1 MSDRAAANL
10 SRPLQNGWPYVDPN
24 AAPLPPTM
32 PNGKAWPRI
41 SVITPSFNQG
51 KYIEQTL
58 LSVLNQG
65 YPDVE
70 HIVFDGASSDET
82 GAILDRYR
90 DALAHVASEPDRG
103 QSHAINKGMRRA
115 TGEILTWLNSDDM
128 LAPGALAAVALAFAA
143 SQADV
148 VAGICELY
156 RDGVLIHRHLTAC
169 EDGPLPVEDILD
181 LDRGWN
187 AGQFFYQPEVFFSR
201 AIWERAGGEVAE
213 DLVYS
218 MDYDLWLRFAEKG
231 ARLHV
236 IGRPIAHFRMHDE
249 QKTHVASR
257 FKAELLAHRD
267 AHLARTGRTLSG
279 ARPAPDHSRRLRIA
293 FLNDF
298 GWAWG
303 AGIAHRRLAEA
314 VGLAGHT
321 VEAIALSD
329 IEAVSGRRRPLSTD
343 DILQRLSAAAPDIVL
358 FGNVHGAD
366 LSPLTVSRIGERW
379 PTFCVLHDLWW
390 LTGRCAYP
398 ASCEKYRT
406 GCDATCPTPTEYPAL
421 APEKIA
427 GAWTDKRLVL
437 ASERGPTLL
446 AQSRW
451 TLEMARG
458 AFPGA
463 KTARIDHISLG
474 LETDVFRP
482 RDRSVCRERLGL
494 PLDRF
499 VVVFSA
505 AALHARKGGDQ
516 VIALIDRIQR
526 PDMLF
531 VAIGHHGLREAATMK
546 GRVQFLGYQQD
557 PDYVARLYAAAD
569 VVVAPSLEETFGQVF
584 IEAAACGT
592 PVIGHGLTGVAD
604 ALQDG
609 VTGLA
614 TDSPTA
620 EGLERALMK
629 LYDDPDLRI
638 ALGRWAR
645 IYAESEWSLEKCY
658 QRFFG
663 MLRRQGI
670 VDRLALAHNVPL
682 APRREPAPDVDDLRW
697 LCADWEGLEGISPPE
712 AAAPEI
718 GIPAPYNWCV
728 GPIARVRMTG
738 FQTGRHLLVID
749 CQNRLFDRQS
759 VDLAVNGV
767 TVKHFDL
774 GRNNDPPDSLLRAE
788 VDLAAGPVEISL
800 SFGRWLEPSTTQP
813 RQLALLLHG
822 CRLIPL

>member
-1 MSDRAAANL
+1 
-10 SRPLQNGWPYVDPN
+10 
-24 AAPLPPTM
+24 M

-51 KYIEQTL
+51 QYIEQTL

-70 HIVFDGASSDET
+70 HIVFDGASTDET

-90 DALAHVASEPDRG
+90 EALAHVASEPDRG
-103 QSHAINKGMRRA
+103 QSHAINKGMQRA

-128 LAPGALAAVALAFAA
+128 LAPGALAAVALAFAT
-143 SQADV
+143 SGADI

-156 RDGVLIHRHLTAC
+156 RDGVLAHRHLTAC
-169 EDGPLPVEDILD
+169 DDGPLPLEDILD

-187 AGQFFYQPEVFFSR
+187 SGQFFYQPEVFFSR
-201 AIWERAGGEVAE
+201 AIWERAGGQVAE

-218 MDYDLWLRFAEKG
+218 MDYDLWLRFAENG

-236 IGRPIAHFRMHDE
+236 IGRPLARFRMHDK

-267 AHLARTGRTLSG
+267 AYIARTGRTLSS

-293 FLNDF
+293 FVNDF

-314 VGLAGHT
+314 MRLAGHA
-321 VEAIALSD
+321 VEVIALSD
-329 IEAVSGRRRPLSTD
+329 IGAVSGRRRAVSTD
-343 DILQRLSAAAPDIVL
+343 EILQRLSTAAPDIVV
-358 FGNVHGAD
+358 FGNVHGAQ
-366 LSPLTVSRIGERW
+366 LSPLTVSRVGEQW

-398 ASCEKYRT
+398 ASCDKYRM

-421 APEKIA
+421 APAEIA
-427 GAWTDKRLVL
+427 DAWTDKRLVL
-437 ASERGPTLL
+437 AAERGPTLL

-463 KTARIDHISLG
+463 KTARVDCISLG

-482 RDRSVCRERLGL
+482 RDRRACRERMGL

-499 VVVFSA
+499 IVVFSA
-505 AALHARKGGDQ
+505 AALHPRKGGDQ
-516 VIALIDRIQR
+516 VIALIDRIRR
-526 PDMLF
+526 PDFLF
-531 VAIGHHGLREAATMK
+531 VAIGHHGFREAATMK
-546 GRVQFLGYQQD
+546 DRVQFLGYQQD
-557 PDYVARLYAAAD
+557 PGDVAQLYAAAD

-592 PVIGHGLTGVAD
+592 PVIGHGVTGVAD
-604 ALQDG
+604 ALRDG
-609 VTGLA
+609 VTGLT
-614 TDSPTA
+614 TDAPTA
-620 EGLERALMK
+620 EGLERALLR
-629 LYDDPDLRI
+629 LYENPDLRI
-638 ALGRWAR
+638 ALGRWAH
-645 IYAESEWSLEKCY
+645 IHAESEWSLERSY
-658 QRFFG
+658 QSFFG

-670 VDRLALAHNVPL
+670 VDRFALAHNVPL
-682 APRREPAPDVDDLRW
+682 APSREPAAAVDDLRW
-697 LCADWEGLEGISPPE
+697 LCADWEALEGISPLE
-712 AAAPEI
+712 QAAPEI
-718 GIPAPYNWCV
+718 GIPMRYNWCV
-728 GPIARVRMTG
+728 GPVARVQMTC
-738 FQTGRHLLVID
+738 FQSGRHLLMID
-749 CQNRLFDRQS
+749 CQNRLFVRQS
-759 VDLAVNGV
+759 VDVAVNGA
-767 TVKHFDL
+767 TVKHFTLRRSGDHT
-774 GRNNDPPDSLLRAE
+774 GQLLRVE
-788 VDLAAGPVEISL
+788 VDLAAGPVEASL
-800 SFGRWLEPSTTQP
+800 SFGRWLEPTPTQP
-813 RQLALLLHG
+813 RQLALLLYA